1 MCTLS
6 VNLFVSFLQVSL
18 TVRAVLMTVLAFC
31 VGLPLSL
38 MRNLHSLSSFSACS
52 LLFYAGFVLQV
63 GLAEG
68 NSDNNISFCNAV
80 FIERVD
86 IIHFMEHV

>member
-1 MCTLS
+1 M
-6 VNLFVSFLQVSL
+6 
-18 TVRAVLMTVLAFC
+18 VRAVLMTVLAFC

-38 MRNLHSLSSFSACS
+38 MRNLHSLASFSACS

-68 NSDNNISFCNAV
+68 NSNN
-80 FIERVD
+80 
-86 IIHFMEHV
+86 